1 MIGGILLALI
11 ALSMSAAAQAQC
23 VDYAQHM
30 HWLGGL
36 QTPGAA
42 RCIAVDPNARQ
53 AYLAPLFDGTLLV
66 VDIADPH
73 FPSEVDTLSRI
84 GEVSG
89 IALDALHAYLA
100 VGSQGVVIV
109 DRSNPEALAVVS
121 TVTTPGEARD
131 VAIRDH
137 ILCVA
142 DWDAGLQLYD
152 VSNPE
157 TPSFLGGIDL
167 PGFAVALAVAGDIVF
182 VTDMVGLLTVD
193 ISTPSAPVIV
203 GSVATSELIS
213 DIALRGDDVFMAAPY
228 ADLLMVDCSDPR
240 HPSAPIPIATYSFG
254 SRSVAAGQ
262 THVVVASE
270 SGVSFVDLTVDPPA
284 NAGHFNVYD
293 YDGAFAVALDE
304 SRTLTTGY
312 RRLDILEVGDG
323 MVSPITEINMNISAN
338 AIDISG
344 NIACATGNGGFQ
356 TIDVS
361 DPSAPLLRGEIQFLF
376 GNLRAVAMQG
386 TSAILGREGTL
397 LSIDISN
404 PDTPVAI
411 DTLGIDF
418 DPTSLTRSAD
428 LLYATGGYQG
438 FRIVDVQDPDAMQ
451 LRGGIDLPGHARDM
465 KIEGSLGFISGT
477 NLGGYPQV
485 TIVDVSK
492 PDAPSLV
499 GAYEC
504 PEVGAGEAIAVRANL
519 AYLTS
524 VDYNARIPMLSIVD
538 VSNPN
543 LPVLRGST
551 FLPPVG
557 EGHMG
562 LQLDGDFAYIC
573 TDSDLHVVDVSD
585 PTAPTVVGSAGGNYG
600 FYDLRCSAGHIFLVR
615 GSLLVLPA
623 QCQSPAPVE
632 LSRFEAAPVP
642 GAIQLTWHT
651 SREWDH
657 LGFFVERSGAAAGT
671 YHRLTELIP
680 PPSPYTYLD
689 RDVAPGVTYF
699 YRLAAVDRAGRT
711 EIHGP
716 VSATATASSTQA
728 PPPKPNVYQLAQSY
742 PNPFEI
748 GDRKTA
754 IAYSLASPGRARL
767 RVFDATGRLV
777 ATLVNA
783 ELPAGEHLASWD
795 GRTVRGETA
804 PAGTYFYR
812 LEAGSYSATQQLV
825 RLR

>member
-1 MIGGILLALI
+1 MIGGFLLALI
-11 ALSMSAAAQAQC
+11 ALSMSSVAQAQC
-23 VDYAQHM
+23 IDYAEHM

-36 QTPGAA
+36 QIDGGA

-53 AYLAPLFDGTLLV
+53 AYLGPLFEGDLAV
-66 VDIADPH
+66 VQIADPH
-73 FPSEVDTLSRI
+73 SPSVVDTLSRI
-84 GEVSG
+84 GDISG

-100 VGSQGVVIV
+100 VGSAGVVIV

-121 TVTTPGEARD
+121 TLATAGEARD

-157 TPSFLGGIDL
+157 APSFLGGTDL

-182 VTDMVGLLTVD
+182 VTDMVGLLTID
-193 ISTPSAPVIV
+193 ISTPTDPVIL
-203 GSVATSELIS
+203 GSVSTSQLIS
-213 DIALRGDDVFMAAPY
+213 DIALRGDDVFMAASY
-228 ADLLMVDCSDPR
+228 SSLLMVDCSDPR
-240 HPSAPIPIATYSFG
+240 HPSAPIPIETYGFG
-254 SRSVAAGQ
+254 TRSVSANE
-262 THVVVASE
+262 THAVVAGE
-270 SGVSFVDLTVDPPA
+270 GGVTFVDLTVDPPA
-284 NAGHFNVYD
+284 IAGHFNVYG

-312 RRLDILEVGDG
+312 RRLDILEVGEG
-323 MVSPITEINMNISAN
+323 MVAPIAENKDISAD

-344 NIACATGNGGFQ
+344 NIACTTGYGRCQ

-361 DPSAPLLRGEIQFLF
+361 DPSAPFFRGEIRFP
-376 GNLRAVAMQG
+376 GMSSRAIAIQG
-386 TSAILGREGTL
+386 TSAIIERQGSL

-404 PDTPVAI
+404 PDTPMAI

-418 DPTSLTRSAD
+418 DTTSLTRSAD

-438 FRIVDVQDPDAMQ
+438 FRIVDVHDRHSMQ
-451 LRGGIDLPGHARDM
+451 LRGGIDLPGFARDM
-465 KIEGSLGFISGT
+465 KIQGSLGFISGT
-477 NLGGYPQV
+477 NPGDYPQL
-485 TIVDVSK
+485 TIVDVSN
-492 PDAPSLV
+492 PDAPTIVS
-499 GAYEC
+499 AYEGSA
-504 PEVGAGEAIAVRANL
+504 PGAGEAIAVRANL

-524 VDYNARIPMLSIVD
+524 IDYFARNPMLSIVD

-557 EGHMG
+557 DGHTS
-562 LQLDGDFAYIC
+562 LQLDGDLAYIC
-573 TDSDLHVVDVSD
+573 TDRDLHVVDISN
-585 PTAPTVVGSAGGNYG
+585 PTAPTFVGSAGADYG
-600 FYDLRCSAGHIFLVR
+600 FSDVRYSAGHLFLVR
-615 GSLLVLPA
+615 GSLLVFPA

-632 LSRFEAAPVP
+632 LSRFEAEPVP
-642 GAIQLTWHT
+642 GAIRLTWQT

-657 LGFFVERSGAAAGT
+657 LGFYVERSGATAGD
-671 YHRLTELIP
+671 YQRLTELIP
-680 PPSPYTYLD
+680 PPGPYTYLD
-689 RDVAPGVTYF
+689 RAVAPGVTYF
-699 YRLAAVDRAGRT
+699 YRLAAIDRAGRT

-716 VSATATASSTQA
+716 ISATASSQA
-728 PPPKPNVYQLAQSY
+728 APPKPSVNQLAQSY
-742 PNPFEI
+742 PNPFLI
-748 GDRKTA
+748 GDRETA
-754 IAYSLASPGRARL
+754 IAYSLAAPVRAKL
-767 RVFDATGRLV
+767 RIFDATGRLV
-777 ATLVNA
+777 AVLVNA
-783 ELPAGEHLASWD
+783 ELPTGEHLATWD